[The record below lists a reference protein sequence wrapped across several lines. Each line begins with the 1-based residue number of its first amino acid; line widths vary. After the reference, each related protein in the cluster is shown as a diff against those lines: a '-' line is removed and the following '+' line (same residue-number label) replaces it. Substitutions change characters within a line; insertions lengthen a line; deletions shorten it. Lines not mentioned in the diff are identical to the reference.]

1 MITLY
6 VRTGC
11 RYCAQVLQAVDEL
24 HVPVT
29 LKNVADPGVAE
40 ELIRIGGKK
49 QEPFLID
56 DEAQTLLYESDVIE
70 QYLRDKFGVARTA
83 VTS

>member
-6 VRTGC
+6 VKTGC
-11 RYCAQVLQAVDEL
+11 QYCARVLKTVDEL

-40 ELIRIGGKK
+40 ELVSIGGKK
-49 QEPFLID
+49 QEPFLVD
-56 DEAQTLLYESDVIE
+56 DETQTLLYEADVID
-70 QYLRDKFGVARTA
+70 QYLRDRFA
-83 VTS
+83 

>member
-6 VRTGC
+6 VKTGC
-11 RYCAQVLQAVDEL
+11 QYCARVLAVVDEL
-24 HVPVT
+24 NIPVT

-40 ELIRIGGKK
+40 ELIEIGGKK

-56 DEAQTLLYESDVIE
+56 DGTGTMLYEADVIE
-70 QYLRDKFGVARTA
+70 DYLREKFGGRG
-83 VTS
+83 TSVRN

>member
-6 VRTGC
+6 VKTGC
-11 RYCAQVLQAVDEL
+11 RFCAQVLAAVDEL

-29 LKNVADPGVAE
+29 LKNVADPGVTE
-40 ELIRIGGKK
+40 ELIEIGGKK

-56 DEAQTLLYESDVIE
+56 DETPTLLYEADVIE
-70 QYLRDKFGVARTA
+70 QYLRDKFG
-83 VTS
+83 

>member
-6 VRTGC
+6 VKTGC
-11 RYCAQVLQAVDEL
+11 QYCARVLQVVDEL

-40 ELIRIGGKK
+40 ELIALGGKK

-56 DEAQTLLYESDVIE
+56 DETGTLLYEADVIE
-70 QYLRDKFGVARTA
+70 DYLRDRFGTRSA
-83 VTS
+83 VSS